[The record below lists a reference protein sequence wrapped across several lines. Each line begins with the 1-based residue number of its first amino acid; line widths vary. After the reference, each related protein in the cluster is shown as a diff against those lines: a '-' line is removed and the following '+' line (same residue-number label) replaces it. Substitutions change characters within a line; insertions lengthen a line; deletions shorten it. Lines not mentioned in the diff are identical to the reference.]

1 MKNFS
6 GVGHHI
12 LGCIIA
18 LSGLVLL
25 TSCQDALDQEANS
38 ELSAEGFLETQ
49 NGVRSALNGTYEN
62 FHNRRDLQYRK
73 LIDAFE
79 SGYGYNESGSFEA
92 RYASIHESFLWNSTD
107 NMARDNW
114 EYGYEIIRESNIV
127 LDALKN
133 NDFDESFVQEIRPQ
147 ALAMRGFAYDFLY
160 KFFGPV
166 PIFTSSNPE
175 TSTKPRASEEEVL
188 NRIETDLTSA
198 TSNLPVQQE
207 EFGRVT
213 KGAALTMLAKHYLNT
228 KQWQKAADV
237 SERVINLG
245 EYRLLS
251 DYQEVFSYTNERND
265 EIIYAFPSDVA
276 NAPSWPL
283 MCITIPTDFPLK
295 SNQSTC
301 AARLYAFDRFISSF
315 SEDDERDD
323 DLVRSYVN
331 KDGEEVK
338 GFGNDKTLMMF
349 KYGPDPNASGVLAG
363 LDLIMFRYSDIIL
376 SRAEALNEING
387 PNSESI
393 RLINMIRERAGVE
406 PVSQGDFASKQDLRD
421 FIFEE
426 RIKELYYEGKSR
438 EDLIRWEKYISRAQE
453 RGVDAQPFHRLYP
466 IPQSELD
473 ANPEIEQN
481 PGY

>member
-1 MKNFS
+1 MKNLS
-6 GVGHHI
+6 DVRYQI
-12 LGCIIA
+12 LSFVVIV
-18 LSGLVLL
+18 SGLFLF
-25 TSCQDALDQEANS
+25 TSCESALDQETFS
-38 ELSAEGFLETQ
+38 ELSAEGFLKTK

-62 FHNRRDLQYRK
+62 FHNRRDMQYRK
-73 LIDAFE
+73 LIDVFE
-79 SGYGYNESGSFEA
+79 AGYGYNESGSFEA
-92 RYASIHESFLWNSTD
+92 RYASIHEKFLWNSND
-107 NMARDNW
+107 NMAEDNW
-114 EYGYEIIRESNIV
+114 EYGYEIIREANIV
-127 LDALKN
+127 LDALEN
-133 NDFDESFVQEIRPQ
+133 NEFNEDFVQEVRPQ
-147 ALAMRGFAYDFLY
+147 ALAMRGFAYNFLY
-160 KFFGPV
+160 KFFGTV

-175 TSTKPRASEEEVL
+175 TTTKPRASEEDLL
-188 NRIETDLTSA
+188 NRIETDLTNA
-198 TSNLPVQQE
+198 ISNLPIQQE

-228 KQWQKAADV
+228 KKWQKAIDV
-237 SERVINLG
+237 TDQVINLG
-245 EYRLLS
+245 EYRLL
-251 DYQEVFSYTNERND
+251 DNYQEIFSYSNEKND

-301 AARLYAFDRFISSF
+301 AARLYAYDWFINSF
-315 SEDDERDD
+315 AEDDTRDD
-323 DLVRSYVN
+323 DLVRSYTN
-331 KDGEEVK
+331 KDGKEVN
-338 GFGNDKTLMMF
+338 GFGENKTLMMF
-349 KYGPDPNASGVLAG
+349 KYGPDPNANGVTAG
-363 LDLIMFRYSDIIL
+363 LDLIMFRYADILL
-376 SRAEALNEING
+376 SKAEALNEING

-426 RIKELYYEGKSR
+426 RRKELYYEGKSR

-453 RGVDAQPFHRLYP
+453 RGIDAQPFHRLYP

>member
-1 MKNFS
+1 MKDFS
-6 GVGHHI
+6 GTARRI
-12 LGCIIA
+12 LGCIIII
-18 LSGLVLL
+18 SGLVLF
-25 TSCQDALDQEANS
+25 TSCESALDQEVHS
-38 ELSAEGFLETQ
+38 ELSAEGFLKTE

-73 LIDAFE
+73 LIDVFE
-79 SGYGYNESGSFEA
+79 AGYGYNESGSFEA
-92 RYASIHESFLWNSTD
+92 LYADIHENFIWNSND

-114 EYGYEIIRESNIV
+114 QHGYEIIREANIV
-127 LDALKN
+127 LDALEN
-133 NDFDESFVQEIRPQ
+133 NEFREDFVQEISPQ

-160 KFFGPV
+160 KFFGTV

-175 TSTKPRASEEEVL
+175 TDTKPRASEEELL
-188 NRIETDLTSA
+188 NRIETDLTNAIS
-198 TSNLPVQQE
+198 SLPVQQE

-213 KGAALTMLAKHYLNT
+213 KGAALTMLTKHYLNT
-228 KQWQKAADV
+228 KQWQKTVDAAD
-237 SERVINLG
+237 RIIDLG
-245 EYRLLS
+245 EYRLLD
-251 DYQEVFSYTNERND
+251 DYQEIFSYTNEQND

-276 NAPSWPL
+276 NASSWPL

-295 SNQSTC
+295 PNQSTC
-301 AARLYAFDRFISSF
+301 AARLYAYDWFINSFD
-315 SEDDERDD
+315 DNDERDD

-331 KDGEEVK
+331 KDGKEVQ

-349 KYGPDPNASGVLAG
+349 KYGPDPNASGVNAG
-363 LDLIMFRYSDIIL
+363 LDLIMFRYADILL
-376 SRAEALNEING
+376 SKAEALNEING

-393 RLINMIRERAGVE
+393 RLINMIRERAGVD

-426 RIKELYYEGKSR
+426 RRKELYYEGKSR
-438 EDLIRWEKYISRAQE
+438 EDLIRWGKYITRAQE
-453 RGVDAQPFHRLYP
+453 RGLDAQPFHRLYP